1 MRFYYATFLWW
12 NGGGG
17 MHQWNAHRHHHSRM
31 YRIWYKLSHI
41 VLPSR
46 QQVRCFLALAF
57 VNNWQ
62 FHSLDR
68 MTKQIQSFQ
77 ESQSLPPSDNS
88 SFLPWNSHTTFV
100 DLKPILQVS
109 YFAGNYMEL
118 YSLRARPGTARALS
132 LSSPNHP
139 FCWYPFFDRCEYL
152 LQPNIASCWHYRPWF
167 VELMQSGN
175 HWHYH
180 PLQLQTLGEWFHHP
194 TSHSGSGNYKKTCK
208 TSEKLSI
215 LSTCK
220 SEQHPNI
227 VLIQF
232 NHLTFRNSWS
242 VLSSKWPG
250 NAFVNSVTAV
260 W

>member
-139 FCWYPFFDRCEYL
+139 FCWYLFLTVVNICYNRTL
-152 LQPNIASCWHYRPWF
+152 LLVGTTVHDLLNSC
-167 VELMQSGN
+167 S
-175 HWHYH
+175 
-180 PLQLQTLGEWFHHP
+180 LGIIG
-194 TSHSGSGNYKKTCK
+194 TTILYSCK
-208 TSEKLSI
+208 RLANDFTTQRATVAPVIIKRHAKRQ
-215 LSTCK
+215 K
-220 SEQHPNI
+220 SC
-227 VLIQF
+227 QF
-232 NHLTFRNSWS
+232 CLHVSLNNTR
-242 VLSSKWPG
+242 
-250 NAFVNSVTAV
+250 T
-260 W
+260 